1 MEIKLDYTLED
12 PADRV
17 ALVEKIIAEASPE
30 KLTNRYL
37 EILADYISFAMDKQ
51 ERKEKKIL
59 TDNRMVTVNMRE
71 TSFEGLASKF
81 ENGEDGIYGMMT
93 NDKNII
99 FKPKNKITEEEIAEI
114 PALQDMELAIE
125 QIKVQAAHATGKR
138 KFLLKKQLKEM
149 YQDAYVI
156 RNTYYPSKFSM
167 GKTVNQIVKTLNQLD
182 LSENITINAA
192 GRVESDGII
201 SFFKPEDIS
210 LLLCNYSKIKE
221 DAYSNF
227 WADGYYMMMDLDN
240 LVDRALKD
248 KFPLYYDI
256 VVYKIDGK
264 QNVDIQTQIQKDY
277 GVYHSVEYISSLW
290 RNKIP
295 KLIALQAEKDYL
307 NWYYTFQEK
316 GKWKRCSKCGQ
327 IKLANNLY
335 FSKNNTSKDHFY
347 SQCKVCRNSK
357 K

>member
-1 MEIKLDYTLED
+1 MEIKLDYTIESPEERTKLVD
-12 PADRV
+12 KIV
-17 ALVEKIIAEASPE
+17 ATSSPE

-37 EILADYISFAMDKQ
+37 EILADYILFAMDKQ

-59 TDNRMVTVNMRE
+59 TDNRMITVNMRE

-81 ENGEDGIYGMMT
+81 ENGEDGIYSMMT

-99 FKPKNKITEEEIAEI
+99 FKPNNKITEDEVAEI
-114 PALQDMELAIE
+114 PALQEMELAIE
-125 QIKVQAAHATGKR
+125 VVKAQAAHATGKR

-156 RNTYYPSKFSM
+156 RNTYYPAKFCGNAKS
-167 GKTVNQIVKTLNQLD
+167 TNPIVKSFNQLNLED
-182 LSENITINAA
+182 KITINAD
-192 GRVESDGII
+192 GRVESKGLI
-201 SFFKPEDIS
+201 SLFRPEDVS
-210 LLLCNYSKIKE
+210 LLLCNYSKLKE
-221 DAYSNF
+221 EAYGKF
-227 WADGYYMMMDLDN
+227 WADGYYIMMDLDA
-240 LVDRALKD
+240 LVEKTLKD

-256 VVYKIDGK
+256 VIYKIDGK
-264 QNVDIQTQIQKDY
+264 QNVEIQTLLQRDHD
-277 GVYHSVEYISSLW
+277 VYHSIEYISSLW

-307 NWYYTFQEK
+307 EWYYTYVEK
-316 GKWKRCSKCGQ
+316 GKFKKCSKCGQ

-347 SQCKVCRNSK
+347 SQCKCCRNSK
-357 K
+357 

>member
-17 ALVEKIIAEASPE
+17 ALTEKIVAEASPE
-30 KLTNRYL
+30 KLTPRYL
-37 EILADYISFAMDKQ
+37 EILADYILFAMDKQ

-99 FKPKNKITEEEIAEI
+99 FKPDNKITDKEIAEI
-114 PALQDMELAIE
+114 PALQDINLAIE
-125 QIKVQAAHATGKR
+125 QVKAQIAHAVGKR

-156 RNTYYPSKFSM
+156 RNTYHPAKFNV
-167 GKTVNQIVKTLNQLD
+167 GKSVNPIIKSFNQLD
-182 LSENITINAA
+182 LEEKVTINDA
-192 GRVESDGII
+192 GRVESQ
-201 SFFKPEDIS
+201 SLLSLFRPEDVS
-210 LLLCNYSKIKE
+210 LLLCNYSKVKE
-221 DAYSNF
+221 DAYSKF

-240 LVDRALKD
+240 LVDKTLKD

-256 VVYKIDGK
+256 VIYKIDGK
-264 QNVDIQTQIQKDY
+264 QNVEIQNLLQRDY
-277 GVYHSVEYISSLW
+277 GIYHSVEYISSLW

-307 NWYYTFQEK
+307 DWYYTYKEK

-347 SQCKVCRNSK
+347 SQCKCCRNSK
-357 K
+357 